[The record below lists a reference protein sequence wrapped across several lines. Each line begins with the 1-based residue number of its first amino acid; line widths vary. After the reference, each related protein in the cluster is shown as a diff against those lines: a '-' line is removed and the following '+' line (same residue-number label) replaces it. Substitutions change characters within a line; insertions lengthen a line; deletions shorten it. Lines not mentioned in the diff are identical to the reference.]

1 MVVVWE
7 NVSAPIKTPINQKK
21 KKKKKKSERMHRFKE
36 RGLFNESNNK
46 ELIANVKFAL
56 W

>member
-1 MVVVWE
+1 MCRPSVQ
-7 NVSAPIKTPINQKK
+7 APVLQKK
-21 KKKKKKSERMHRFKE
+21 KKKKRDRMHRFKE